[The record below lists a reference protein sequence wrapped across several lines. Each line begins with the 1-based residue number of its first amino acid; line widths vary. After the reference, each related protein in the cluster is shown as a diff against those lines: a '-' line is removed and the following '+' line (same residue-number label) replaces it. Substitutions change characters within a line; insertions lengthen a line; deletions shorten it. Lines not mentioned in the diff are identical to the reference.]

1 MSSLLLKIDD
11 LVRCDHSFLDKN
23 DECYYFHEFIARGG
37 YEASDSNSLISNF
50 KKDVGRRHLPEWK
63 YKEVAINR
71 ISELLIETVPSFLK
85 NKDTT
90 FVPIPPSKTKCNP
103 EYDDRLIQVLFKYK
117 QKYSDAN
124 LKELLFIKQDVIAVH
139 TSSRKEMLM
148 PFFKTWELIKR
159 LVQISLKMWCYLMT
173 LSLQVHILKLV
184 NVQLSTS
191 PVLKE

>member
-1 MSSLLLKIDD
+1 
-11 LVRCDHSFLDKN
+11 
-23 DECYYFHEFIARGG
+23 
-37 YEASDSNSLISNF
+37 
-50 KKDVGRRHLPEWK
+50 VGRRHLPEWK

-139 TSSRKEMLM
+139 TSSRKRDVNAL
-148 PFFKTWELIKR
+148 FQNLGIDKKACADITKNVVLFDDVITTGAHFKACKR
-159 LVQISLKMWCYLMT
+159 AIE
-173 LSLQVHILKLV
+173 HIPGVERVIGIFVARRSVMATIQYEFKDLFG
-184 NVQLSTS
+184 SDR
-191 PVLKE
+191 